1 MNRNL
6 LMNLL
11 CMCIL
16 MTGFSGYSYA
26 QDRQMTESFFGRWSL
41 YLPGGAGWLEVHQ
54 EQNYLD
60 ASLLWYGGSV
70 VPVDNVY
77 IDGDELVV
85 TLVSRVIR
93 ERNDAGEAVRT
104 HLLTNVYRFELENEN
119 EMRGTAI
126 FVRRNG
132 MGVNKTEFTGKRIP
146 DLPPPPDFSNITY
159 GEPEKLF
166 NGEDLSGWKLKEEN
180 RENGFKVVDGVL
192 VNDPVQKEGEPH
204 VNYGNLRTV
213 KEFEDF
219 NLKLQVNIPEGSN
232 SGIYLRGIYEV
243 QVMDSYGKPLDPH
256 NMGAIYSR
264 ITPSVAAEKPAGE
277 WQDLDITLYNK
288 YVTVILNGVKIIDC
302 QPLLGITGGA
312 ISADE
317 FSPGPIY
324 LQGDHG
330 KVMYRNIVITPV
342 IE

>member
-1 MNRNL
+1 ML
-6 LMNLL
+6 
-11 CMCIL
+11 I
-16 MTGFSGYSYA
+16 TGISGYSFA
-26 QDRQMTESFFGRWSL
+26 QAKEMAESFFGRWSL

-70 VPVDNVY
+70 IPVDNVY
-77 IDGDELVV
+77 IDDDELVV
-85 TLVSRVIR
+85 TRVSRVIR

-104 HLLTNVYRFELENEN
+104 HWLTNLYRFELVNEN

-132 MGVNKTEFTGKRIP
+132 AGVNKTEFTGKRIP
-146 DLPPPPDFSNITY
+146 DLPPHPDFTRIKY
-159 GEPEKLF
+159 GEPIELF
-166 NGEDLSGWKLKEEN
+166 NGKDLSGWQLLEEN
-180 RENGFKVVDGVL
+180 RQNGFKIVDGVL

-204 VNYGNLRTV
+204 IPYGNLRTV

-243 QVMDSYGKPLDPH
+243 QVMDSYGNPLDSH

-264 ITPSVAAEKPAGE
+264 ITPSVAAEKPAGG
-277 WQDLDITLYNK
+277 WQDLDITLYK
-288 YVTVILNGVKIIDC
+288 RYVTVMLNGVKIIDC
-302 QPLLGITGGA
+302 QPLLGVTGGA

-317 FSPGPIY
+317 FKPGPIY

-330 KVMYRNIVITPV
+330 KVMYRDIVLTP
-342 IE
+342 IINQ